1 MLSRLS
7 FLVCLLPV
15 LFTGWAGAQMP
26 QGVRALDLK
35 VEGVARTGLVY
46 APATAKRSA
55 APVVFVFHGHGGSA
69 VQVGRGIPLF
79 KLWPEAISVYL
90 QGLNTPNKLVD
101 PEGVKSGWQ
110 ANVGEQGDRDLKFFD
125 ATLAHLKENYRV
137 DSAHIFVTGHSNG
150 GAFTYLLWQARP
162 EVVCAIAPSAA
173 ASLRLKDMPFKPRPC
188 MHIAGSAD
196 TLVKYQW
203 QVLTMNKVR
212 QIDGCDPEGQPWAPN
227 CTLYPSKTGTP
238 VVTLIHPG
246 DHKFPDEA
254 PPLIVKFFKEQLATA
269 R

>member
-1 MLSRLS
+1 MHRRLC
-7 FLVCLLPV
+7 FLFSLLV
-15 LFTGWAGAQMP
+15 TLCVGHAHAQLP
-26 QGVRALDLK
+26 QGVRQLAIK
-35 VEGVARTGLVY
+35 VDGVTRTGLVY
-46 APATAKRSA
+46 VPASAKKSP

-69 VQVGRGIPLF
+69 ALVGRIIPMF

-101 PEGVKSGWQ
+101 PEGLQSGWQ
-110 ANVGEQGDRDLKFFD
+110 ASTDEQSNRDLKLFD
-125 ATLAHLKENYRV
+125 AVLGDLKENCKV
-137 DSAHIFVTGHSNG
+137 DTRRIFVTGHSNG

-162 EVVCAIAPSAA
+162 DVICAVAPSAA
-173 ASLRLKDMPFKPRPC
+173 ASIRLKDMPFKPKPC

-196 TLVKYQW
+196 TLVKFPW

-212 QIDGCDPEGQPWAPN
+212 QIDGCDPEGRPWAKD
-227 CTLYPSKTGTP
+227 CTFYPSKTGTP

-254 PPLIVKFFKEQLATA
+254 PPLIVKFFKEQAEA
-269 R
+269 VK

>member
-1 MLSRLS
+1 MLCHL
-7 FLVCLLPV
+7 CLLLSLLV
-15 LFTGWAGAQMP
+15 TLSVCHAQLP
-26 QGVRALDLK
+26 QGVHQLSTQVD
-35 VEGVARTGLVY
+35 GVTRTGLVY
-46 APATAKRSA
+46 APATAKRTP
-55 APVVFVFHGHGGSA
+55 APVVFIFHGHGGSA
-69 VQVGRGIPLF
+69 LQVGRSIPLF

-90 QGLNTPNKLVD
+90 QGLNTANKLVD

-110 ANVGEQGDRDLKFFD
+110 ANVGENGDRDLKFFD
-125 ATLAHLKENYRV
+125 AVLSDLKEQYKV
-137 DSAHIFVTGHSNG
+137 DTSHIFITGHSNG

-162 EVVCAIAPSAA
+162 EVICAIAPSAA

-212 QIDGCDPEGQPWAPN
+212 QIDGCSPEGQPWAKN
-227 CTLYPSKTGTP
+227 ATLYPSATGTP

-246 DHKFPDEA
+246 DHKFPEEA
-254 PPLIVKFFKEQLATA
+254 PPLIVRFFKEQIGST

>member
-1 MLSRLS
+1 MPRHL
-7 FLVCLLPV
+7 CLLFSLLLTLPV
-15 LFTGWAGAQMP
+15 CRAQAQLP
-26 QGVRALDLK
+26 QGVRQLEIK
-35 VEGVARTGLVY
+35 VDGVTRTGLVY
-46 APATAKRSA
+46 APASAKKSP

-69 VQVGRGIPLF
+69 AQVGRGIPLF

-90 QGLNTPNKLVD
+90 QGLNTANKLVD
-101 PEGVKSGWQ
+101 PEGLKSGWQ
-110 ANVGEQGDRDLKFFD
+110 ANVGEQGDRDLKLFD
-125 ATLAHLKENYRV
+125 AVLGDLKENYKV
-137 DSAHIFVTGHSNG
+137 DTQRIFITGHSNG

-162 EVVCAIAPSAA
+162 EVICAIAPSAA
-173 ASLRLKDMPFKPRPC
+173 ASIRLKDMPFKPKPC

-196 TLVKYQW
+196 TLVKYAW

-212 QIDGCDPEGQPWAPN
+212 QIDGCDPEGQPWAKD

-254 PPLIVKFFKEQLATA
+254 PPLIVKFFKEQSAA
-269 R
+269 IK